1 MVGTPSDVE
10 EVTLGPEGALKALK
24 PGGLLVDCTTSTPSL
39 AVTIAAWCAS
49 QGVLALDAPVSG
61 GDVGAEAGTLSI
73 MCGGSAKAFETASPL
88 LDVMGSKIVLMG
100 GAGSGQ
106 HTKMCNQVL

>member
-1 MVGTPSDVE
+1 M
-10 EVTLGPEGALKALK
+10 
-24 PGGLLVDCTTSTPSL
+24 
-39 AVTIAAWCAS
+39 TIAAWCAS